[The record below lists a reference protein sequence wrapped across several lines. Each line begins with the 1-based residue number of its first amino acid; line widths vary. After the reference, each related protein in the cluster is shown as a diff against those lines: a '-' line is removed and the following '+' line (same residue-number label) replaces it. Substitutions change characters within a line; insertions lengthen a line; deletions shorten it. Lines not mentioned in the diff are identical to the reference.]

1 MLIEIFIFLSLGIYM
16 TLVFLY
22 VYNKSQR
29 KNLDNLILD
38 NLDNIIA
45 RGIGNTILAK
55 RKTKEAQ
62 SMNKNQEP
70 GRKIIPPIVLRP
82 HIEKKKD
89 MKIFKSE
96 RKKNPQ
102 TTQEPKKRRTSL
114 KDMKNIA

>member
-1 MLIEIFIFLSLGIYM
+1 MLIKIFIFLSLGIYM

-29 KNLDNLILD
+29 KNLDN
-38 NLDNIIA
+38 IIA
-45 RGIGNTILAK
+45 RGIGNIISDK
-55 RKTKEAQ
+55 RKTKEDQ
-62 SMNKNQEP
+62 SMNKRQEP
-70 GRKIIPPIVLRP
+70 GRKIIPPIILRP
-82 HIEKKKD
+82 HIDIEKKKD

-102 TTQEPKKRRTSL
+102 TAQEPKKRRTSL